1 VNWLAE
7 AVVYLGA
14 AVVSVPVAKRLGLG
28 SVLGYVVA
36 GIIIGPD
43 CLGVIS
49 SPQSVLT
56 AAQVGVVMLLFIIGL
71 QLQPA
76 RLRVLRRTAF
86 GMGTTQVAA
95 TTAILAGIGIVAG
108 MNWGAALVVGF
119 GLSLSSTAFALQL
132 LAERQALFS
141 PHGRAGFAILLFQ
154 DLVAIPVLVLLP
166 FLNGAAVGEA
176 GIAQGFIRAAAMVV
190 AFVIVM
196 RFGLR
201 SLLRVI
207 AATRLHELFTMV
219 SLLLVLGSALAMR
232 AAGLSM
238 GLGAFMAGVLV
249 ADSQYRH
256 QLESD
261 IEPFKGLLLALFFI
275 AVGMSADLDLL
286 WRQPLLIV
294 GAALLLVAVKTVVL
308 LAAAPRFGLRRHDSV
323 ALALYLSQGGEFGFI
338 VFGMAAASG
347 LIPAQTRAAL
357 VLIITISMVLTPVL
371 VALAG
376 QVTRRMRAA
385 ETAPVYDE
393 IKVADRGVIIAG
405 FGRFGQV
412 ISRVLRSQHIPFTAI
427 EIDPGH
433 VDFVRKF
440 GNKVFYGDAGNLR
453 LLRAAGIDKSGILVL
468 AIGQVEKSVAIAEM
482 VKRNY
487 PDIRL
492 FARAR
497 NRLHE
502 MRLRALG
509 CEKIIRDT
517 LLSSVDLAGD
527 ILVALGQS
535 PERSAV
541 VKRTFLESDRA
552 TLDKQYA
559 IREDE
564 RALIQTTKEAAKQLE
579 RIFAADEEST
589 GDGAA
594 GS

>member
-1 VNWLAE
+1 MNWLGE
-7 AVVYLGA
+7 AVVYLSA

-43 CLGVIS
+43 CLGIIS
-49 SPQSVLT
+49 SPESVLA

-86 GMGTTQVAA
+86 GMGTAQIVA
-95 TTAILAGIGIVAG
+95 TTVILAGLGIFAG
-108 MNWGAALVVGF
+108 MHWQAALVIGF

-154 DLVAIPVLVLLP
+154 DLVVIPFLVLLP
-166 FLNGAAVGEA
+166 FLNGGAVGEA
-176 GIAQGFIRAAAMVV
+176 GFAQGFIRAAAIVI

-196 RFGLR
+196 HFGLR
-201 SLLRVI
+201 SVLRLI
-207 AATRLHELFTMV
+207 AATHLHELFTMV

-286 WRQPLLIV
+286 WRHPFLIV
-294 GAALLLVAVKTVVL
+294 GAALLLVMVKTIVMLV
-308 LAAAPRFGLRRHDSV
+308 AAPRFGLRRRDSV

-347 LIPAQTRAAL
+347 FILAQTRTAL
-357 VLIITISMVLTPVL
+357 VLIITISMILTPLL
-371 VALAG
+371 VAVAE
-376 QVTRRMRAA
+376 QVVRRMRAVEA
-385 ETAPVYDE
+385 APVYDQ

-412 ISRVLRSQHIPFTAI
+412 ISRILRSQHIPFTAV

-433 VDFVRKF
+433 VDFVRRF
-440 GNKVFYGDAGNLR
+440 GNKVFYGDAGNLK
-453 LLRAAGIDKSGILVL
+453 LLQAAGIEKAALFVL

-482 VKRNY
+482 IMRNY
-487 PDIRL
+487 PDIRV

-509 CEKIIRDT
+509 CEKIMRDT

-535 PERSAV
+535 PEQSAV
-541 VKRTFLESDRA
+541 VQRAFLESDKA

-564 RALIQTTKEAAKQLE
+564 RALIQTTKEAAEQLE
-579 RIFAADEEST
+579 RVFAADEEST
-589 GDGAA
+589 GDRDAD
-594 GS
+594 S